1 MLALLLWNLFL
12 LRGDTVVNSDAL
24 VRGIV
29 TQIICKHWPEKVDLD
44 AGNDNSGNQYF
55 GEAWRY
61 PGWGCDT
68 LDHMVDDLVSVMASL
83 VIDSSKQVVDNLD
96 GDDIV
101 L

>member
-1 MLALLLWNLFL
+1 MIGGVL
-12 LRGDTVVNSDAL
+12 VVNSDAM
-24 VRGIV
+24 VRDIV

-61 PGWGCDT
+61 PGRGCDT
-68 LDHMVDDLVSVMASL
+68 LDHMVGDLVSVVASL
-83 VIDSSKQVVDNLD
+83 NLLRAIDDLDSSAC
-96 GDDIV
+96 DDIV